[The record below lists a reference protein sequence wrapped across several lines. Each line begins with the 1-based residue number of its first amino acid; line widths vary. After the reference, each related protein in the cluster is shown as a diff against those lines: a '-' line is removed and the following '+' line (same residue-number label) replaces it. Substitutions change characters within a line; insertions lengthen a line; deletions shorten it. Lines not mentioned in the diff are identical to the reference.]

1 MLNSTQKHAQKSSA
15 KREITIETSYERTEE
30 EGEEIVIVRK
40 IENLNVSRTLNFT
53 FRQMN
58 QEYHSL
64 LHLVNLKIGY
74 FDGNPGSM
82 KEYELYEINDLIVEL
97 IIDPSLSDEAEN
109 EYIEALNLLAST
121 ILEEYGP
128 EKIIDYL
135 GIKRKLVMEIENSKD
150 KTKYLRVIDET
161 DPEGMSEYALRRKS
175 VNIERDIRLVDGII
189 ISVKKFSMK
198 TDGVIVEALLGES
211 NALDVY
217 AIQLRTEKI
226 REEMY
231 RNDLTKAQIQKIN
244 VGIDIIKNLIENNQ
258 FEKAVTAYK
267 EIFGMK
273 ESLKAISK
281 VLGPQTIALEPKLT
295 KT

>member
-1 MLNSTQKHAQKSSA
+1 M
-15 KREITIETSYERTEE
+15 
-30 EGEEIVIVRK
+30 IVRK